1 MTTKVRDSICSVIML
16 AFGAVMVVLARDI
29 PNKMPDKDVGSGYVP
44 TFIGIC
50 ILIVAAAKLI
60 LTLTNKKPAAN
71 QKIKFTQDALGGF
84 GTIALMVV
92 YMLIFEPV
100 GFIVSSALYLFV
112 QMIVLSDKTNRN
124 PILFAIIAV
133 ALPVAVDALFVFA
146 IHMPL
151 PVGILGF

>member
-1 MTTKVRDSICSVIML
+1 MTNKVRDVICSVIIL
-16 AFGAVMVVLARDI
+16 AFGTMMIVLARDI
-29 PNKMPDKDVGSGYVP
+29 PHKVAKDVGSAYVP

-50 ILIVAAAKLI
+50 IVVVAIAKLI
-60 LTLTNKKPAAN
+60 LTLMNKKPAAME
-71 QKIKFTQDALGGF
+71 KIKFDKDALGGF

-112 QMIVLSDKTNRN
+112 QMVILSNKQNRN
-124 PILFAIIAV
+124 PILFAVIAI
-133 ALPVAVDALFVFA
+133 ALPVAVDALFVYA

>member
-1 MTTKVRDSICSVIML
+1 MTTKVRDSICAVIML
-16 AFGAVMVVLARDI
+16 AFGAAMVVLARDI
-29 PNKMPDKDVGSGYVP
+29 PHKIASDVGSAYVP

-50 ILIVAAAKLI
+50 IIVVAGAKLI
-60 LTLTNKKPAAN
+60 LTLLNKKPAAKE
-71 QKIKFTQDALGGF
+71 KIKFTQDALGGF
-84 GTIALMVV
+84 GTIGLMVV

-100 GFIVSSALYLFV
+100 GFIISSALYLFV
-112 QMIVLSDKTNRN
+112 QMILLSDKTNRN

-133 ALPVAVDALFVFA
+133 ALPVAVDALFVYA

>member
-1 MTTKVRDSICSVIML
+1 MTNKVRDIICSVIML
-16 AFGAVMVVLARDI
+16 AFGAMMVVLAQDI
-29 PNKMPDKDVGSGYVP
+29 PHKVAKDVGSAYVP

-60 LTLTNKKPAAN
+60 LTLVNKKPAAS

-112 QMIVLSDKTNRN
+112 QMILLSDNKNRN

-146 IHMPL
+146 IKMPL

>member
-1 MTTKVRDSICSVIML
+1 MTNKMRDAICAVIML
-16 AFGAVMVVLARDI
+16 AFGAAMIVLARDI
-29 PNKMPDKDVGSGYVP
+29 PHKIESDVGSAYVP

-50 ILIVAAAKLI
+50 IVAVAAAKLI
-60 LTLTNKKPAAN
+60 LTFVKKSPAAKE
-71 QKIKFTQDALGGF
+71 KIKFDQDALGGF

-92 YMLIFEPV
+92 YMLMFEPV

-112 QMIVLSDKTNRN
+112 QMVLLSNKQNRN
-124 PILFAIIAV
+124 PILFAVIAI
-133 ALPVAVDALFVFA
+133 ALPVAVDALFVYA